1 MNNIIEEILKKNTLS
16 RNDLDV
22 LEAFEPNDGTNRLYS
37 FFTPVWLCEVMYNL
51 AIHNGFDPK
60 TGKILEPAAG
70 TGNFLTVLDNPKNC
84 TAFEL
89 DKTNFEIA
97 KKRVPEVTEFYNN
110 YFETAFLQPER
121 FTTLFSNRNGATQQ
135 QVSWLK
141 NSPFDLVIGNPPYGK
156 YKNLYSSYF
165 KTLKIKQTE
174 LFFMYQSMR
183 LLKSGGLLV
192 FITSSSF
199 MRNDKTYE
207 HEKKL
212 IGKYATFVDA
222 YRMPKVF
229 KNTDV
234 PTDILI
240 FKRK

>member
-1 MNNIIEEILKKNTLS
+1 MTDVEKILEKKTLS
-16 RNDLDV
+16 NSDISV
-22 LEAFEPNDGTNRLYS
+22 LENYEPNDGQNRLYS
-37 FFTPVWLCEVMYNL
+37 FFTPIWLCQVMYKL
-51 AIHNGFDPK
+51 AINNGFNSK

-70 TGNFLTVLDNPKNC
+70 TGNFLSILENPKNC

-97 KKRVPEVTEFYNN
+97 KKRVPTIGYFYNS
-110 YFETAFLQPER
+110 YFETAFLTQPR
-121 FTTLFSNRNGATQQ
+121 FTSKLKGNT
-135 QVSWLK
+135 WLDQY
-141 NSPFDLVIGNPPYGK
+141 PFDLVIGNPPYGK
-156 YKNLYSSYF
+156 YKNLFSSYF
-165 KTLKIKQTE
+165 KPLKIKQTE
-174 LFFMYQSMR
+174 LFFMYQSMQ

-199 MRNDKTYE
+199 MRSDKAYE

-212 IGKYATFVDA
+212 IGQIAVFVDA

-240 FKRK
+240 FRKK